1 MEETIPPSD
10 KQEALQMNYKE
21 ASYKEK
27 EAFFATLKPSQKAK
41 FRKMQKDFKEQLSPI
56 NNASHARQEQV
67 RKEAWATLKTTERM
81 TAVEE
86 SYEPRLKALRESL
99 QAIQTEISEI
109 LDEKAEV
116 RSKIHQEP
124 YTLAY
129 EDAEVKAMRAIYSQM
144 LEAQEIKFQKLI
156 DSFEVKVDA

>member
-1 MEETIPPSD
+1 
-10 KQEALQMNYKE
+10 MNYKE
-21 ASYKEK
+21 LSYKEK

-41 FRKMQKDFKEQLSPI
+41 LRKMQKEFKEQLSPI
-56 NNASHARQEQV
+56 NFASHARQEQV

-81 TAVEE
+81 EALDKAV
-86 SYEPRLKALRESL
+86 EPRLQVLREGL
-99 QAIQTEISEI
+99 KTIQTEINEI
-109 LDEKAEV
+109 LDEKAEA

-129 EDAEVKAMRAIYSQM
+129 EDPEVKAMGAIYRQM
-144 LEAQEIKFQKLI
+144 LEAQEIKLQKLI